1 MADRGARTTTASA
14 GLPLSALLSQLL
26 VALTIEVDNEFEH
39 RMRHRTSNHGAS
51 PGRGRGPW
59 LTSFAMWGNFLRFVG
74 PDGIT
79 VDELTARPGVETWAL
94 PGMMRWGYVTVEGG
108 TGAWRGKQPP
118 RDATVHL
125 RSSGRRAAA
134 IWSGLSEPLQRRW
147 RKRFG
152 SEQIDALRDALARL
166 AGHAE
171 RELPHYLIDGRY
183 EMRVELARAGD
194 TDGGRTAQRA
204 AAAELDLV
212 ALLSQTLLLYAA
224 DYDARASRGIAL
236 GANALRVMSADP
248 VRLRDLAPR
257 VGLARET
264 TDVIVGRMAKWGL
277 AAIDGERTASRGK
290 VARLTDEGLRARAE
304 YLPTAEAV
312 EFEWSA
318 RYGEL
323 VLERLRTALIAVVGE
338 SEDGRS
344 RLWAGLEPYPD
355 GWRASV
361 AAPECLPHYPLVTH
375 RGGYPDGS

>member
-1 MADRGARTTTASA
+1 
-14 GLPLSALLSQLL
+14 
-26 VALTIEVDNEFEH
+26 
-39 RMRHRTSNHGAS
+39 
-51 PGRGRGPW
+51 
-59 LTSFAMWGNFLRFVG
+59 MWGNFLRFVG

-94 PGMMRWGYVTVEGG
+94 PGMMRWGYVAVEGG

-183 EMRVELARAGD
+183 EMRVELPRAGD

-212 ALLSQTLLLYAA
+212 ALLCQTLLLYAA

-277 AAIDGERTASRGK
+277 ATIDGERTASRGK
-290 VARLTDEGLRARAE
+290 VARLTDAGLRARARV
-304 YLPTAEAV
+304 PADGGGGRVRV
-312 EFEWSA
+312 ERALWRA
-318 RYGEL
+318 RARAPAHGAD
-323 VLERLRTALIAVVGE
+323 RRRRGIGGRSIAVVGRARAL
-338 SEDGRS
+338 SGRM
-344 RLWAGLEPYPD
+344 
-355 GWRASV
+355 ASV
-361 AAPECLPHYPLVTH
+361 GRGPRVPDLIIRSSPTAAAIQTAAERSDHSRARRTRAYAIGTSASKVSSAQRSSGLRKLCVTA
-375 RGGYPDGS
+375 RCTSVLT

>member
-1 MADRGARTTTASA
+1 VADRGARTATASA
-14 GLPLSALLSQLL
+14 GLPVSALLSQLL

-39 RMRHRTSNHGAS
+39 HMRHRTSNHGAS
-51 PGRGRGPW
+51 GRGPW

-79 VDELTARPGVETWAL
+79 VDELAARPGVETWAL

-118 RDATVHL
+118 RDATVRL
-125 RSSGRRAAA
+125 RSGGRRAAA
-134 IWSGLSEPLQRRW
+134 VWSGLSEPVERRW

-152 SEQIDALRDALARL
+152 GEQIDALRDALAHP

-171 RELPHYLIDGRY
+171 RELPRYLIDGRY
-183 EMRVELARAGD
+183 EMRVALGPAGD
-194 TDGGRTAQRA
+194 TDGRRTGQSAP
-204 AAAELDLV
+204 AAELDLP

-248 VRLRDLAPR
+248 IRLRDLAPR

-264 TDVIVGRMAKWGL
+264 MDVIVGRMARWGL
-277 AAIDGERTASRGK
+277 AAIDGEPTASRGK
-290 VARLTDEGLRARAE
+290 VARLTDEGIRARAE
-304 YLPTAEAV
+304 YLPTTEAV

-323 VLERLRTALIAVVGE
+323 VVGRLRTALIAVVGE
-338 SEDGRS
+338 PEDGRS
-344 RLWAGLEPYPD
+344 PLWAGLEPYSD

-361 AAPECLPHYPLVTH
+361 APPECLPHYPVVTH